1 MQPFSCGQNLR
12 QKLNSSDDGASLQQT
27 ADREIIKHMC
37 KDDRRY
43 APTKENQVELYLS
56 INQHQSALSSINQ
69 PQAHSVSINQHIKQ
83 HQSTFVIDLA
93 TIIQALMFKIYEE
106 REEVIERF

>member
-43 APTKENQVELYLS
+43 APTKENQVELYLI
-56 INQHQSALSSINQ
+56 INQHQYAFNS
-69 PQAHSVSINQHIKQ
+69 
-83 HQSTFVIDLA
+83 QSP
-93 TIIQALMFKIYEE
+93 IYPPKRKKETEGDKE
-106 REEVIERF
+106 RQRDRETG